1 MRSFISGLWSL
12 LTSALS
18 SRRTSSSGSELPAS
32 SSASSP
38 VSSSKTP
45 SDPDAAPLA
54 WGKKLNREERLKVRD
69 ISRAIGVK
77 ADYLMACIAFETG
90 TTFSPSIRNAA
101 GSGGTGLIQF
111 MPPTAKGLG
120 TSTDALARMTRLE
133 QLDFVRMYFKPYT
146 GRLHTLSD
154 VYMAILWPRGIG
166 KPEDYVL
173 WEKGTKAYDQNR
185 GLDIDADHDVEK
197 QEATAKVM
205 SMLELGRQPQN
216 LWGVT

>member
-18 SRRTSSSGSELPAS
+18 SRRTSSNGSESPVLS
-32 SSASSP
+32 SESSP
-38 VSSSKTP
+38 ESSNKIP
-45 SDPDAAPLA
+45 FDPDSQPLA

-69 ISRAIGVK
+69 ISSAIGFE
-77 ADYLMACIAFETG
+77 ADNLMACIAFETG

-101 GSGGTGLIQF
+101 GSGGTGLIQI
-111 MPPTAKGLG
+111 MPPTALGLG
-120 TSTDALARMTRLE
+120 TTVEALAKMTRLE
-133 QLDFVRMYFKPYT
+133 QLDYVRMYFKPYT

-154 VYMAILWPRGIG
+154 VYMAILWPRAIG

-173 WEKGTKAYDQNR
+173 WKKGTKAYDQNR

-197 QEATAKVM
+197 QEAAAKVM
-205 SMLELGRQPQN
+205 SMLELGRRPQN
-216 LWGVT
+216 LWTGT